1 MSEKSIRYR
10 IQIHINDEE
19 EGFSVQPFIQPEL
32 PKDESGVAP
41 TAALLAAKM
50 ALRAMEHFANL
61 AKEQHEKGGT
71 GDQN

>member
-1 MSEKSIRYR
+1 MSEKPIRYK

-32 PKDESGVAP
+32 PADESGVAP

-61 AKEQHEKGGT
+61 AKEGN
-71 GDQN
+71 DQN

>member
-1 MSEKSIRYR
+1 MSEKRVKYQ
-10 IQIHINDEE
+10 IQIHINDED

-32 PKDESGVAP
+32 PADESGVAP

-61 AKEQHEKGGT
+61 AKEQGGAS
-71 GDQN
+71 DQN